1 MKRTKYSLLLLFF
14 CSSLF
19 SQQDLTKNYSPLKSK
34 GTLPEIFTQN
44 IRKVVS
50 KDITELYKSK
60 EKDKS
65 IKSEYI
71 TAANYEIE
79 KIVKSGSTLINDEV
93 TVYLNKIADVL
104 LANDTALRNKLHI
117 YALKSFVVNAHSYD
131 KGYIFIDLG
140 LIAQAESEAQLAY
153 TLCHEIS
160 HYTKKHQINGY
171 VQNEKINK
179 ENYSGKS
186 DEEKL
191 IEKCQYSKD
200 QESEA
205 DIEGF
210 KMLERSNYDFAEAEK
225 DFDVLQYSHLPFEL
239 VEFKPE
245 FFESKYFK
253 IPSKYLLKEVSSI
266 RNNANEDDT
275 KHTHPSTAKRKQ
287 VIKDLINGRYSN
299 GKAKH
304 IVGEKEFLYA
314 RDLTRMELC
323 RLYLVYR
330 DYPNALYSAY
340 IMLKKYPDNEYL
352 TEIVSKSLFGMTL
365 RANGQLNYT
374 DESYLDGGIPG
385 YENIESYPQQLYHLF
400 NKMPPNEWTIMSLN
414 YVFRAHKK
422 FPGNKHLGAFSDSLL
437 KCMGKIQWGIVD
449 FVRIDKNATPQPK
462 QDTVKKDDAA
472 KSKTDLI
479 AKIQKENNYKNYD
492 TAYYKEVFV
501 DLFTTD
507 TEFSSKFPGSGLT
520 YQTSGFSDYKSNRYN
535 APRKSKKSKKRE
547 FISSGHKV
555 TKVILLEPFYLKSN
569 PSKSDELSYIT
580 SDEKQEKL
588 VKTINA
594 CAQKQN
600 FSIVTLD
607 PGLLSSSDV
616 DKMNDYSVIMDWF
629 NEKYDADVRESY
641 PILNTDDL
649 EGIIARYGTQYV
661 LKTGIISYKIGLTRK
676 RTYFYSFIYDLKT
689 NEIVYK
695 KYEAFRDNDSQ
706 DLINA
711 KVYQT
716 FYELTHSK

>member
-1 MKRTKYSLLLLFF
+1 MKRTKYSLLFLIF

-19 SQQDLTKNYSPLKSK
+19 SQQDLAKNYSPLKSK
-34 GTLPEIFTQN
+34 GDLPEIFTQS

-71 TAANYEIE
+71 TVANYEIE
-79 KIVKSGSTLINDEV
+79 RIVKSGNILINEEV
-93 TVYLNKIADVL
+93 TGYLNKIADVL

-171 VQNEKINK
+171 VNNEKINR
-179 ENYSGKS
+179 ENYDGKS

-191 IEKCQYSKD
+191 IKKCEYSKD

-205 DIEGF
+205 DTEGF
-210 KMLERSNYDFAEAEK
+210 RMLERSNYDFAEAEK
-225 DFDVLQYSHLPFEL
+225 DFDVLQYSHLPYEL

-245 FFESKYFK
+245 FLESKYFK
-253 IPSKYLLKEVSSI
+253 IPAKYLLKEVSSI
-266 RNNANEDDT
+266 RNNSNEDDT

-299 GKAKH
+299 GKAKN
-304 IVGEKEFLYA
+304 IVGEKDFLYV

-323 RLYLVYR
+323 RLYLIYR

-340 IMLKKYPDNEYL
+340 IMQKKYPDNEYL
-352 TEIVSKSLFGMTL
+352 AEIVSKSLFGLTL
-365 RANGQLNYT
+365 RSMGKLNYT
-374 DESYLDGGIPG
+374 DDSYLSGGIPG
-385 YENIESYPQQLYHLF
+385 YENIESYPQQLYHLY
-400 NKMPPNEWTIMSLN
+400 NKMPGNEWTIMSLN
-414 YVFRAHKK
+414 YVYRAHKK
-422 FPGNKHLGAFSDSLL
+422 FPANKQIGAFADSLF
-437 KCMGKIQWGIVD
+437 KCMGQIQWGIVD
-449 FVRIDKNATPQPK
+449 FVRVDKSAAPPK
-462 QDTVKKDDAA
+462 QDTVKKEEGS

-507 TEFSSKFPGSGLT
+507 TEFTGKFPGSGLA
-520 YQTSGFSDYKSNRYN
+520 YQSSGFSDYRSTKYN
-535 APRKSKKSKKRE
+535 TTKRGKKSKKRE
-547 FISSGHKV
+547 FISSNHKV
-555 TKVILLEPFYLKSN
+555 DKVILLEPFYLKSN
-569 PSKSDELSYIT
+569 PTKSDELSYIT

-588 VKTINA
+588 VKTINN

-607 PGLLSSSDV
+607 PGLLSSTDV
-616 DKMNDYSVIMDWF
+616 GKMNDYSVVMDWF
-629 NEKYDADVRESY
+629 NEKYDADIRESY
-641 PILNTDDL
+641 PILNTDDVDGL
-649 EGIIARYGTQYV
+649 IAKYGTRYV
-661 LKTGIISYKIGLTRK
+661 LKMGIISYKIGLTRK
-676 RTYFYSFIYDLKT
+676 RTYYYSFIYDLKT

-695 KYEAFRDNDSQ
+695 KYEAFRDNDSA